1 MGSGGALRGPQAEY
15 MAVRNAD
22 KALTQAHDTLLLSPL
37 MYGVVTV
44 STQRDQVLLGVASGL
59 STKLLVM
66 NLKILP
72 AATRLATPSV
82 PLQHLS
88 TELFVPFRI
97 QSYAWLLWPK
107 LNHYAW

>member
-44 STQRDQVLLGVASGL
+44 SAERDQVLLGVASGL
-59 STKLLVM
+59 PTKCLVVK
-66 NLKILP
+66 LKIFSGLLLFRFAP
-72 AATRLATPSV
+72 ARKSAQIISR
-82 PLQHLS
+82 
-88 TELFVPFRI
+88 
-97 QSYAWLLWPK
+97 QSREI
-107 LNHYAW
+107 